1 MRTNWQK
8 YRIKFY
14 GNVNLSVSHLRSF
27 DCKRGDNFIN
37 NQCNQTVDTQTF
49 FSLCPH
55 SSISCS
61 ESHVHIHRLK
71 TISFVTLFIF
81 FFYSVPLLLLLSL
94 LFVRYYIVLDSNLFC
109 LYKFHV
115 RLYFQIRWLLCS
127 PSFSIS
133 SFRWIRQ
140 LCVLVLT
147 IVSVWCAFYYI
158 SLITATS
165 GAAAAG
171 PTQPS
176 VCF

>member
-49 FSLCPH
+49 FFVVSPFLNIMLRVSCTH
-55 SSISCS
+55 SSPENNFVC
-61 ESHVHIHRLK
+61 HTLHI
-71 TISFVTLFIF
+71 

-109 LYKFHV
+109 LYKFYV